1 MQAQTVQQRSGAPW
15 LALVLALLF
24 AVAVVIGVQL
34 AFRGEDVGTTTG
46 PAVQTQ
52 VDTGVGQQL
61 AGMSQAGIHGID
73 GTVPGQVWSSHR
85 GRPPLTPEQAEK
97 AQQVLDSQGSP
108 DFLPAM
114 ARGLEIRGGRI

>member
-34 AFRGEDVGTTTG
+34 AFRGEDTGTTTG
-46 PAVQTQ
+46 PAIQSQ
-52 VDTGVGQQL
+52 VDPGVGQQL
-61 AGMSQAGIHGID
+61 AGMSQAGVNGLD
-73 GTVPGQVWSSHR
+73 GTVPDQLWSSHR
-85 GRPPLTPEQAEK
+85 DRPPLTPAEAQR
-97 AQQVLDSQGSP
+97 AQQLIRSSGEP

-114 ARGLEIRGGRI
+114 ARGVEVHGGRI